1 MFCCKCLETQL
12 IFLIVI
18 LNPAALLNS
27 CVNSNSF
34 LTSALEI
41 FDFIFLPSPSE
52 QDFQD
57 CGGHLTLSFR
67 KEVLSHHLNH
77 SEIFIYSLLHGGNF
91 PLLVCRTFKTR
102 TCMELHQMTS
112 GFARLHVNVAH
123 PTDEVKWRSISHLR
137 DGLHLLSLCDG
148 EFYFPVFGLR
158 IFGFVLTIFLIY
170 NLNLMSHK
178 PRCPMIRKPDL
189 NKLPLPRN
197 ICTVYP
203 SLTMTFWL
211 ASIYI
216 VNSLKEKQL
225 KIFPRFM
232 TLHQ

>member
-1 MFCCKCLETQL
+1 M
-12 IFLIVI
+12 
-18 LNPAALLNS
+18 NS

-102 TCMELHQMTS
+102 TCMELHQMTL
-112 GFARLHVNVAH
+112 FL
-123 PTDEVKWRSISHLR
+123 
-137 DGLHLLSLCDG
+137 
-148 EFYFPVFGLR
+148 PVFTLIWHTLLMRSNGKASLISGTDSTYSVCVMASF
-158 IFGFVLTIFLIY
+158 IFQ
-170 NLNLMSHK
+170 
-178 PRCPMIRKPDL
+178 C
-189 NKLPLPRN
+189 
-197 ICTVYP
+197 
-203 SLTMTFWL
+203 L
-211 ASIYI
+211 A
-216 VNSLKEKQL
+216 
-225 KIFPRFM
+225 
-232 TLHQ
+232 